1 MRGKK
6 RIKPVHKITNVD
18 DEQNVDDQNRSGK
31 SRNVFGVE
39 TQKRKSNRFQMKKDG
54 QKKTF
59 QNETDSRTERKQ
71 IVRKADRKK
80 EQQTRK
86 KRRIFRSGISNLPNQ
101 ITARQKTG
109 SKIQIPPD
117 FFVVPTCILLSFE
130 MSEMPNR
137 SEWR

>member
-6 RIKPVHKITNVD
+6 RIKPVHKITNID

-101 ITARQKTG
+101 ITVRQKTG